1 MKTTVNIYDSGII
14 ASMRFKRRIRKL
26 INNEL
31 NETGYQDAQSIKI
44 IAVGSGKRFNCS
56 YGGYFDF
63 VKIAVNDFETII
75 KVIHYDVVAYNEV
88 HDDNIPLVTLSSRL
102 KKLCIDTLKYGV
114 GGLVDDLIDNDVV
127 FKLETELIN
136 N

>member
-14 ASMRFKRRIRKL
+14 ANMRFKRRIRKL

-44 IAVGSGKRFNCS
+44 IAVGSGKRFN
-56 YGGYFDF
+56 GGYFDF
-63 VKIAVNDFETII
+63 VKIAVNDFETTI

-88 HDDNIPLVTLSSRL
+88 HDDNIPLVTISSRL

-114 GGLVDDLIDNDVV
+114 GGLVDNLIDNDVV